1 MVRPRAQAARI
12 QPEVDWT
19 GQMAEMRQL
28 LEAQQ
33 QEMNALREQL
43 ARQNQAPP
51 AGGEPAHENPP
62 ARENPPA
69 AGGQNGQEIPPA
81 PIAHVEAEGHD
92 HRPVEDRRWIS
103 TLERLHRIK
112 APEFHGSTNPIE
124 ADN

>member
-28 LEAQQ
+28 LQAQQ

-62 ARENPPA
+62 ARENPLQPA
-69 AGGQNGQEIPPA
+69 
-81 PIAHVEAEGHD
+81 V
-92 HRPVEDRRWIS
+92 RTVRRY
-103 TLERLHRIK
+103 RLHR
-112 APEFHGSTNPIE
+112 SYM
-124 ADN
+124 